1 MTDIAQ
7 LGISIDTTSVVGAT
21 SALKQFATAAQPAS
35 DAAANLQQTAGFV
48 TESLRG
54 QRLVLAGLTAD
65 LGLLGGGLGQVA
77 GIASTLYLE
86 NAHLLTGWSGLKD
99 AIGGL
104 LTPTNLLIGATAALV
119 MRLRLYSVQAVAST
133 GPLASIVLSGQLTIQ
148 DRESGKSQ
156 TFHTGQAFAET
167 VNDVHRGVS
176 GDTPT
181 VLLITYAATPGVPT
195 SIPVKGEM
203 KEY

>member
-1 MTDIAQ
+1 MTFSMTPSLTKTARM
-7 LGISIDTTSVVGAT
+7 SV
-21 SALKQFATAAQPAS
+21 LAA
-35 DAAANLQQTAGFV
+35 
-48 TESLRG
+48 
-54 QRLVLAGLTAD
+54 VLAGA
-65 LGLLGGGLGQVA
+65 GLSAAWAQV
-77 GIASTLYLE
+77 T
-86 NAHLLTGWSGLKD
+86 
-99 AIGGL
+99 
-104 LTPTNLLIGATAALV
+104 ATAKRETLLQADHSWNGTAYTHYPAGRPELVTLKLTIPAHTALPWH
-119 MRLRLYSVQAVAST
+119 RHPFPNAGY
-133 GPLASIVLSGQLTIQ
+133 VLSGQLTIQ